1 MKAAKVSI
9 KFERYC
15 FQLNPSALKCTIN
28 NGTVVRNQNIT
39 FVIYAGCLTTLY
51 GKRLTVPRFV
61 RLLPLVPSA
70 ADAETYITR
79 KNNAQI
85 LNIQVTGELG
95 SENAAAWSLWFH
107 PRKLFVALKNGAKQ
121 ARQKNS
127 PAGVVSTV
135 LILFLKILSSVK

>member
-15 FQLNPSALKCTIN
+15 FQLNHSTLKCTIN
-28 NGTVVRNQNIT
+28 NGTVVRNQNKT

-51 GKRLTVPRFV
+51 GNLLTVPRFV

-85 LNIQVTGELG
+85 LNIQVTGEFG
-95 SENAAAWSLWFH
+95 SAKANAWSLCFQ
-107 PRKLFVALKNGAKQ
+107 PRKLFVALKNGA
-121 ARQKNS
+121 
-127 PAGVVSTV
+127 
-135 LILFLKILSSVK
+135 

>member
-79 KNNAQI
+79 KNYAQI

-107 PRKLFVALKNGAKQ
+107 PRKLFVALKNGA
-121 ARQKNS
+121 
-127 PAGVVSTV
+127 
-135 LILFLKILSSVK
+135 